1 MTNLQLASA
10 NDVRERVLAAARVE
24 VMARGIL
31 GLRVVNV
38 AAAANCSVTSMYR
51 YFGSR
56 EGMLAEVLVA
66 LYEESFAAQYAVMRE
81 RVGGTGPLTV
91 EDVIAAVPLP
101 FSVASRHDH
110 ALRSQVLAVA
120 GTNSILRDKLAESLR
135 ARRQMLMT
143 GLDNIEKRLPP
154 GTLLDRELLATLIF
168 NVHWQYNDLMGDAA
182 VTNEQFITLLRR
194 LIVKN

>member
-31 GLRVVNV
+31 GLRVINV

-91 EDVIAAVPLP
+91 EDIIAVVPLP
-101 FSVASRHDH
+101 FSVTSRQDH

-135 ARRQMLMT
+135 ARREMLMT
-143 GLDNIEKRLPP
+143 GLDDIEQRLPP
-154 GTLLDRELLATLIF
+154 GTVLDRELLATLIF

-182 VTNEQFITLLRR
+182 VTNEQFVTLLRR
-194 LIVKN
+194 IIVKK

>member
-1 MTNLQLASA
+1 
-10 NDVRERVLAAARVE
+10 VRERVLAAARVE
-24 VMARGIL
+24 VMSRGIL
-31 GLRVVNV
+31 GLRVINV

-66 LYEESFAAQYAVMRE
+66 LYEESFAAQYAVMRD

-91 EDVIAAVPLP
+91 EDVIAVVPLP
-101 FSVASRHDH
+101 FGVTSQQDH

-120 GTNSILRDKLAESLR
+120 GTNSILRGKLAESLR
-135 ARRQMLMT
+135 ARRKMLMT
-143 GLDNIEKRLPP
+143 GLDNIEQRLPP
-154 GTLLDRELLATLIF
+154 GTLLDRELLATLVF

-182 VTNEQFITLLRR
+182 VSNEQFVALLRR
-194 LIVKN
+194 LIVKK

>member
-1 MTNLQLASA
+1 MTDVQLASA

-31 GLRVVNV
+31 GLRVINV
-38 AAAANCSVTSMYR
+38 AATATCSVTSMYR

-101 FSVASRHDH
+101 FSVTSQQDH

-194 LIVKN
+194 LIVKK

>member
-101 FSVASRHDH
+101 FSVASRQDH

-143 GLDNIEKRLPP
+143 GLGNIEQRLPP

-194 LIVKN
+194 LIVKK

>member
-10 NDVRERVLAAARVE
+10 NDARERVLAAARVE

-101 FSVASRHDH
+101 FSVASRQDH

-143 GLDNIEKRLPP
+143 GLGNIEQRLPP

-194 LIVKN
+194 LIIKK

>member
-31 GLRVVNV
+31 GLRVINV
-38 AAAANCSVTSMYR
+38 AAAADCSVTSMYR

-101 FSVASRHDH
+101 FSVASRQDH

-143 GLDNIEKRLPP
+143 GLGNIEQRLPP

>member
-1 MTNLQLASA
+1 MTDLQISST

-31 GLRVVNV
+31 GLRVINV

-101 FSVASRHDH
+101 FGVTSQQDH

-120 GTNSILRDKLAESLR
+120 GTNSILRGKLAESLR
-135 ARRQMLMT
+135 ARRKMLMT
-143 GLDNIEKRLPP
+143 GLDNIEQRLPP
-154 GTLLDRELLATLIF
+154 GTLLDRELLATLVF

-182 VTNEQFITLLRR
+182 VSNEQFVALLRR
-194 LIVKN
+194 LIVKK

>member
-101 FSVASRHDH
+101 FSVASQQDH

-120 GTNSILRDKLAESLR
+120 GTNSILRSKLAESLR

-194 LIVKN
+194 LIVKK

>member
-101 FSVASRHDH
+101 FSVASRQDH

-143 GLDNIEKRLPP
+143 GLGNIEQRLPP

-194 LIVKN
+194 LIIKK

>member
-1 MTNLQLASA
+1 MTDLRPASVT
-10 NDVRERVLAAARVE
+10 DVQERVLAAARAE

-31 GLRVVNV
+31 GLRVINV

-66 LYEESFAAQYAVMRE
+66 LYEESFAAQYAVMRD
-81 RVGGTGPLTV
+81 RLGGTGPLTV

-101 FSVASRHDH
+101 FSATSLQDH
-110 ALRSQVLAVA
+110 SLRSQVLAVA
-120 GTNSILRDKLAESLR
+120 GTNSILRAKLAESLR
-135 ARRQMLMT
+135 ARREMLMT
-143 GLDNIEKRLPP
+143 GLDDIEQRLQP
-154 GTLLDRELLATLIF
+154 GTVLDRELLATLVF

-182 VTNEQFITLLRR
+182 VTNEQFVALLRR
-194 LIVKN
+194 LIVKK

>member
-1 MTNLQLASA
+1 MTDVQLASA

-101 FSVASRHDH
+101 FSVASRQDH

-143 GLDNIEKRLPP
+143 GLDIIEQRLPP

-194 LIVKN
+194 LIVKK